1 MPTVLVSVI
10 AKAMS
15 MKAHC
20 LTRMDPLKVGMVCLV
35 LKRGDRVFERCSV
48 PQLWEQRFGS
58 VPVRVKKL

>member
-1 MPTVLVSVI
+1 
-10 AKAMS
+10 MS

-20 LTRMDPLKVGMVCLV
+20 LTRMDPLKVGMACLV
-35 LKRGDRVFERCSV
+35 LKWGDRLFECDPV